1 MRRSKLSLELAK
13 LEDRILEIQERF
25 QLPEDHEKDGEIW
38 LDDLELARLSVHRK
52 WLDIVIDETMKERE
66 KRKR

>member
-1 MRRSKLSLELAK
+1 MKTKLSLELAR
-13 LEDRILEIQERF
+13 LEDRILRLQEKY
-25 QLPEDHEKDGEIW
+25 QIPEDHEKDGEIW

-52 WLDIVIDETMKERE
+52 WLDIVIDETMKEKE